1 MARKQ
6 INVRVD
12 ERTAEQL
19 KLRSTIEKR
28 SINEIIGESLREYT
42 TAHPISREAMLAM
55 VRAIAKEDATLL
67 KALADAPDAVSH

>member
-1 MARKQ
+1 MALKQ

-12 ERTAEQL
+12 ERIAEQL

-28 SINEIIGESLREYT
+28 SINEIIGESLREYI
-42 TAHPISREAMLAM
+42 TAHPISRDAMLAM

-67 KALADAPDAVSH
+67 KALADAPVAVSH

>member
-1 MARKQ
+1 MALKQ